1 MERSTAKLELV
12 YPHTAGIDIGSE
24 RHYVAVGQGK
34 DHVRSF
40 GCFTR
45 DITEMAS
52 WLKSEGI
59 VSVVMESTGCYWI
72 PVYEILESHGF
83 RVALVNASHVKNAPG
98 RKSDVQDCQWLQKI
112 YSVGL
117 LRDSFIP
124 TESIRRLRSYTRLKE
139 DHIRR
144 ASSHIQHMHKAFDQM
159 NIKFHQVLS
168 ETTGV
173 SSMKVMKAIVAGERS
188 ASALLSL
195 CTTRIK
201 NQKES
206 EILQSLEGNYRQE
219 HIFALKQAIAGYE
232 FYMQQVEECD
242 REIETLLQELT
253 ATLESSSSDSRGGSS
268 SNRSNALRPLKRIRR
283 RDPGYN
289 LEAQLERL
297 TGGVNLS
304 VLPGMTAYNSLQL
317 LAEIGTDM
325 SRWPTEKHFT
335 SWLGISPGSHKSGK
349 KKGESR
355 TKRLGTSASTI
366 LRVAARNIG
375 RSKTALGGFYR
386 RISSIKDAP
395 TAITATARKLAVQIY
410 NLLKFKKEYHEYG
423 SKEYEDRY
431 NKLRFKNLEKKA
443 DKLGYKL
450 VKV

>member
-1 MERSTAKLELV
+1 MKPSNAKLELV
-12 YPHTAGIDIGSE
+12 YPNTAGIDIGSE

-45 DITEMAS
+45 DITDMAR

-59 VSVVMESTGCYWI
+59 VGVVMESTGSYWI

-168 ETTGV
+168 ETAGV

-195 CTTRIK
+195 CSTRIK

-206 EILQSLEGNYRQE
+206 EVLQSLEGNYRQE

-242 REIETLLQELT
+242 RDRE
-253 ATLESSSSDSRGGSS
+253 ASSR
-268 SNRSNALRPLKRIRR
+268 A
-283 RDPGYN
+283 
-289 LEAQLERL
+289 
-297 TGGVNLS
+297 
-304 VLPGMTAYNSLQL
+304 
-317 LAEIGTDM
+317 
-325 SRWPTEKHFT
+325 
-335 SWLGISPGSHKSGK
+335 
-349 KKGESR
+349 
-355 TKRLGTSASTI
+355 
-366 LRVAARNIG
+366 
-375 RSKTALGGFYR
+375 
-386 RISSIKDAP
+386 
-395 TAITATARKLAVQIY
+395 
-410 NLLKFKKEYHEYG
+410 
-423 SKEYEDRY
+423 
-431 NKLRFKNLEKKA
+431 
-443 DKLGYKL
+443 
-450 VKV
+450 